1 MGEAKVNWMQTADV
15 RTGVAPD
22 PSPAQGPHGA
32 IRKQLAG
39 PAVVAHR
46 HPLVAEVLVAA
57 LELGGV
63 AARTDDGRPLVEAEV
78 LVRDAGLGGSDVAH
92 LPLDGAGPLTSQ
104 HDVSALIVLLQAP
117 ARGAELAPPN
127 VTPVALPQLTDR
139 ERQVLALLSTG
150 ASNQVIGGQLGIS
163 PHTVRTHVQNLLGK
177 LDVDS
182 RLAAAAQA
190 RRHGLTGAA
199 T

>member
-1 MGEAKVNWMQTADV
+1 M
-15 RTGVAPD
+15 
-22 PSPAQGPHGA
+22 
-32 IRKQLAG
+32 
-39 PAVVAHR
+39 
-46 HPLVAEVLVAA
+46 
-57 LELGGV
+57 
-63 AARTDDGRPLVEAEV
+63 
-78 LVRDAGLGGSDVAH
+78 
-92 LPLDGAGPLTSQ
+92 
-104 HDVSALIVLLQAP
+104 SALIVLLQAP
-117 ARGAELAPPN
+117 ARGAELAPPP

-139 ERQVLALLSTG
+139 ERQILALLSTG

>member
-1 MGEAKVNWMQTADV
+1 M
-15 RTGVAPD
+15 
-22 PSPAQGPHGA
+22 
-32 IRKQLAG
+32 
-39 PAVVAHR
+39 
-46 HPLVAEVLVAA
+46 
-57 LELGGV
+57 
-63 AARTDDGRPLVEAEV
+63 
-78 LVRDAGLGGSDVAH
+78 RDADLGGSAVAH

-117 ARGAELAPPN
+117 ARGAELAPPT
-127 VTPVALPQLTDR
+127 VAPVALPQLTDR
-139 ERQVLALLSTG
+139 ERQILALLSTG
-150 ASNQVIGGQLGIS
+150 ASNQGIGGQLGIS

>member
-1 MGEAKVNWMQTADV
+1 MQSADE
-15 RTGVAPD
+15 GKDVAPD
-22 PSPAQGPHGA
+22 SAPAPGPHGVG
-32 IRKQLAG
+32 RKQFAG
-39 PAVVAHR
+39 LAVVAHR
-46 HPLVAEVLVAA
+46 HALVAEVLVAA
-57 LELGGV
+57 LELRGI
-63 AARTDDGRPLVEAEV
+63 AARTDDGRRLAEADV
-78 LVRDAGLGGSDVAH
+78 LVRDADLGELADAH
-92 LPLDGAGPLTSQ
+92 LPLDGTGPLTSQ

-117 ARGAELAPPN
+117 AQGAELAPPT

-139 ERQVLALLSTG
+139 ERQILALLSTG

-190 RRHGLTGAA
+190 RRHGLSTTA